1 MADMAQL
8 VARCAD
14 NAKVSGSS
22 PDIRKWFF
30 GFNSFDIKFK
40 GGLNF

>member
-1 MADMAQL
+1 MPKADVAQL

-22 PDIRKWFF
+22 PDIRIFLLPIF
-30 GFNSFDIKFK
+30 GSQHFMQSF
-40 GGLNF
+40 

>member
-1 MADMAQL
+1 VSIDADMAQL

-22 PDIRKWFF
+22 PDIRMSLF
-30 GFNSFDIKFK
+30 GNLFLEKK
-40 GGLNF
+40 